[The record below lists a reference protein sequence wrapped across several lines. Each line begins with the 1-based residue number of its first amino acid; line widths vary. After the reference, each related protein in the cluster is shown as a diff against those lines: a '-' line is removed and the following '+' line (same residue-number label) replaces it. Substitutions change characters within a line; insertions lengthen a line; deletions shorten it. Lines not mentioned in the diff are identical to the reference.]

1 MRRSADRRYDEME
14 FFRSAD
20 SFVRMFLFIR
30 VYLCSS
36 VVKTFIST

>member
-1 MRRSADRRYDEME
+1 MRRSADRRYDERG
-14 FFRSAD
+14 FFRNAD
-20 SFVRMFLFIR
+20 SFVRMFLSIR